1 MAGPAA
7 SIFVLTSI
15 DLLSIYILSLSSVA
29 LSSDAPFYSTEAMA
43 VFSLIILII
52 SLTLMVSAFT

>member
-7 SIFVLTSI
+7 SIFVLTSMV
-15 DLLSIYILSLSSVA
+15 LLSMNILSLSNSA
-29 LSSDAPFYSTEAMA
+29 LSSDAPFYSTDAIA
-43 VFSLIILII
+43 VFSLIIFII